1 MKRSDE
7 RHVGHALCRR
17 GVSALARGAS
27 ETTCWGVKPAPETD
41 LIIRKSST
49 EWDDNVYL
57 ITKIVGDTYHIH
69 KQEYTLHA
77 RHLAS
82 YFSPLEQ
89 EKK

>member
-1 MKRSDE
+1 MKTFHE
-7 RHVGHALCRR
+7 LGTMPKVG
-17 GVSALARGAS
+17 
-27 ETTCWGVKPAPETD
+27 D

-69 KQEYTLHA
+69 KQGHALDA

-82 YFSPLEQ
+82 
-89 EKK
+89 